1 MAKTKEDRKQD
12 MVNKLRREAMNR
24 LQLRNELYF
33 HQNTID
39 EYIRELHKEK
49 RIYVA
54 FWARTGGRFS
64 PYYLS
69 GEGFDAPQPKQISPK
84 EREAKCRERKKDL
97 DVGSSASL
105 INNEHLITG
114 CIASMVRNANV
125 SPAIEFPD

>member
-54 FWARTGGRFS
+54 FWARTSGRFS

-84 EREAKCRERKKDL
+84 EREAKCRERKKL
-97 DVGSSASL
+97 DVGSSAEPVD
-105 INNEHLITG
+105 NQHLITG
-114 CIASMVRNANV
+114 CFASMVRNANV
-125 SPAIEFPD
+125 NPAIELSD